1 MYLRAYHPIE
11 FITGVLNNFGGFY
24 STEFYL
30 HEAKMLGANVELP
43 CVNNSDN
50 LMRLDGNNIYMGF
63 CLIKDLEQKTVAAL
77 MHERNTNGAFN
88 NLHEFIKRV
97 PISLE
102 QLRILIRIKAFRFTG
117 KSSKELLWDAHLLLS
132 KTKKTAPRK
141 ELFEMA
147 VEATGLPSLE
157 YGEYEDALD
166 EMKIL
171 GFPYTSPFNI
181 LQKQYED
188 MVYAKELMKHLG
200 NVVYLVGYYVNTK
213 STNTVHGEYMKFGT
227 FIDSKGGLFDTVH
240 FPQSIERFPFTG
252 KGCYLIKGTVI
263 QDFDVPTVDV
273 SHMQRINWAFSA
285 D

>member
-1 MYLRAYHPIE
+1 
-11 FITGVLNNFGGFY
+11 
-24 STEFYL
+24 
-30 HEAKMLGANVELP
+30 
-43 CVNNSDN
+43 
-50 LMRLDGNNIYMGF
+50 
-63 CLIKDLEQKTVAAL
+63 
-77 MHERNTNGAFN
+77 
-88 NLHEFIKRV
+88 
-97 PISLE
+97 
-102 QLRILIRIKAFRFTG
+102 
-117 KSSKELLWDAHLLLS
+117 
-132 KTKKTAPRK
+132 
-141 ELFEMA
+141 MA

-181 LQKQYED
+181 LQKQYEG

-213 STNTVHGEYMKFGT
+213 STNTVYGEYMKFGT
-227 FIDSKGGLFDTVH
+227 FIDSKGHLFDTVH

-273 SHMQRINWAFSA
+273 SHMQRINWAFA
-285 D
+285 LE